1 MKWFRWE
8 KLFESL
14 LEDLIMVLISP
25 EPHLLVCVSPSVLF
39 FRIWSN
45 QLEFYSKS
53 NLVFTL
59 QQGITKAAVNASIY
73 TNFACSVAPVLG
85 GGTGT
90 CSSTKSGTGV
100 STGVRRAAQHLKANP
115 RVPAGY
121 RIILTIT
128 DGKANTLYDPIT
140 SMPSANSFTFTFTF
154 SFDLLLKII

>member
-1 MKWFRWE
+1 M
-8 KLFESL
+8 
-14 LEDLIMVLISP
+14 
-25 EPHLLVCVSPSVLF
+25 
-39 FRIWSN
+39 
-45 QLEFYSKS
+45 
-53 NLVFTL
+53 FTL

-85 GGTGT
+85 GGIET

-121 RIILTIT
+121 QVILTIT

-140 SMPSANSFTFTFTF
+140 SMSPTPQFTPV
-154 SFDLLLKII
+154 